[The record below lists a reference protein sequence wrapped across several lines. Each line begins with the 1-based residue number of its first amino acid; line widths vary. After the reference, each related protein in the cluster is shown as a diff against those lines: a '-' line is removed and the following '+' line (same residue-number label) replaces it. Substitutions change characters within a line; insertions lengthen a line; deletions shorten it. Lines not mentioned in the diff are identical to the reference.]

1 MRRRV
6 MKKQERYAEYFKKFK
21 YWAKRVIGVILV
33 ITLTYVTGSFFPNQ
47 YILKDYD
54 KKYEAAYLEK
64 LKELDLREPEFAY
77 ANDLQFVKAMHKC
90 IDYLNFTQPVVL
102 RIPYEMITAQA
113 ALESGWGTSRFAVDG
128 NNLFGIRTWNK
139 DTPHMVPLGVKKW
152 RGWGVRIFATKCSSV
167 KEYMRIL
174 NEHPA
179 YAEFRE
185 VRKQMQATTGVLD
198 PIELVKHI
206 EKFSTTPDYDKRVI
220 FIINKIRKLEENM

>member
-1 MRRRV
+1 MVRKVKVNYVEKIRIAK
-6 MKKQERYAEYFKKFK
+6 M
-21 YWAKRVIGVILV
+21 WAKRIIGVSLLFIITYVIG
-33 ITLTYVTGSFFPNQ
+33 TFNPNDYKLNKLSKQ
-47 YILKDYD
+47 YENK
-54 KKYEAAYLEK
+54 YLEK
-64 LKELDLREPEFAY
+64 LKELDLREPEFTY
-77 ANDLQFVKAMHKC
+77 NNDMQFVRATHKC
-90 IDYLNFTQPVVL
+90 IDYLNFTQADVFRV
-102 RIPYEMITAQA
+102 PYEMVTAQA

>member
-1 MRRRV
+1 
-6 MKKQERYAEYFKKFK
+6 
-21 YWAKRVIGVILV
+21 
-33 ITLTYVTGSFFPNQ
+33 
-47 YILKDYD
+47 
-54 KKYEAAYLEK
+54 
-64 LKELDLREPEFAY
+64 
-77 ANDLQFVKAMHKC
+77 
-90 IDYLNFTQPVVL
+90 
-102 RIPYEMITAQA
+102 
-113 ALESGWGTSRFAVDG
+113 
-128 NNLFGIRTWNK
+128 
-139 DTPHMVPLGVKKW
+139 MVPLGVKKW